1 MNNSAAPGL
10 GGSVITG
17 SVRGGSVIEAQ
28 RKDLRNHPRILAPKE
43 LIVVWR
49 SGDQRGAS
57 RLGTVGLGGL
67 FLKTPRPAAA
77 GSAVELVIQVAPGMP
92 GTDVRTRAVVH
103 NVKPGEGMGVKF
115 IQMRGDDRL
124 RLNQFLHAHLKTGKI
139 ELK

>member
-1 MNNSAAPGL
+1 
-10 GGSVITG
+10 
-17 SVRGGSVIEAQ
+17 VRGGSVIEAQ
-28 RKDLRNHPRILAPKE
+28 HKDLRNHPRILAPKE

>member
-1 MNNSAAPGL
+1 
-10 GGSVITG
+10 
-17 SVRGGSVIEAQ
+17 
-28 RKDLRNHPRILAPKE
+28 